1 MKRIVV
7 VLVVSLAFVSQTFS
21 QSIPARTVLIDQE
34 SNLYMDANEV
44 TVGDW
49 LSFLNDLKQTSGE
62 NSVIY
67 KASLPNDA
75 MCQQAYKT
83 ANYFTDPAYL
93 NYPMV
98 GITYEQALV
107 YCGWRTDNAFKTMN
121 NAKKKPAY
129 FYFYSLPTDVELQK
143 AYALQTEKPTTKSI
157 AAINMKTK
165 GITDLGYN
173 AKEMTANKKMLTEEG
188 ANGLRFEEYTGAA
201 ALVGFR
207 CKLVIKPVPVQPNN

>member
-1 MKRIVV
+1 MKKIVV
-7 VLVVSLAFVSQTFS
+7 ILAVSLAFSSQTFC
-21 QSIPARTVLIDQE
+21 QTIPARTVLIDQQ

-49 LSFLNDLKQTSGE
+49 LAFLNAVKQTDGE
-62 NSVIY
+62 NSMIY
-67 KASLPNDA
+67 KESLPNDA

-83 ANYFTDPAYL
+83 ANYFTDPAYT

-107 YCGWRTDNAFKTMN
+107 YCKWRTDNTFKTMN
-121 NAKKKPAY
+121 NAKKKPTHM
-129 FYFYSLPTDVELQK
+129 YFYSLPTDVELQK

-157 AAINMKTK
+157 AAVNVKTK

-173 AKEMTANKKMLTEEG
+173 AKEMTANKKVVVEEG
-188 ANGLRFEEYTGAA
+188 ANGLRFDDYAEASPM
-201 ALVGFR
+201 LGFR
-207 CKLVIKPVPVQPNN
+207 CKLVIKPIN

>member
-21 QSIPARTVLIDQE
+21 QNIPARTVLIDQE

-44 TVGDW
+44 TVGNW
-49 LSFLNDLKQTSGE
+49 LAFLNALRQTDGE

-67 KASLPNDA
+67 KSSLPDDA

-83 ANYFTDPAYL
+83 ADYFTDPAYL

-98 GITYEQALV
+98 GVTYEQVLV
-107 YCGWRTDNAFKTMN
+107 YCGWRTDNTFSAMN
-121 NAKKKPAY
+121 NAKKKMY
-129 FYFYSLPTDVELQK
+129 MYSYSLPTDVELQK
-143 AYALQTEKPTTKSI
+143 AYDLQTEKPATKSL
-157 AAINMKTK
+157 AAVNMKTK

-173 AKEMTANKKMLTEEG
+173 AKEMTANKKILTEEG
-188 ANGLRFEEYTGAA
+188 ANGLRFEEYAGAA
-201 ALVGFR
+201 STLGFR
-207 CKLVIKPVPVQPNN
+207 CKLTIKAVNQ

>member
-21 QSIPARTVLIDQE
+21 QSIPARTVLIDKE

-49 LSFLNDLKQTSGE
+49 LAFLNAIKQTDGE

-67 KASLPNDA
+67 RESLPNDA

-83 ANYFTDPAYL
+83 ANYFTDPAYV

-98 GITYEQALV
+98 GITYEQVIV
-107 YCGWRTDNAFKTMN
+107 YCGWRTDQTFKAMN
-121 NAKKKPAY
+121 NPKKKPTY
-129 FYFYSLPTDVELQK
+129 MYSYSLPTDVELQK
-143 AYALQTEKPTTKSI
+143 AYALQTEKPATQSI
-157 AAINMKTK
+157 AAVNLKTK
-165 GITDLGYN
+165 SITDLGYN
-173 AKEMTANKKMLTEEG
+173 VKEMTANRKVLTEEG

-207 CKLVIKPVPVQPNN
+207 CKVVIKALSY